1 MSQRQKE
8 KEKTTR
14 EKKKRRNSLPTLS
27 DAAPPPYPLHFGRSP
42 FPTPKGSPTGPKG
55 KPPRKI
61 DEPQQERE
69 REKEQNKTSFFFT
82 RFNWFST
89 TRNLSVNT
97 STPIFSLFW
106 TLDSSHYLIWFD
118 LEKKKPQRSTLFL
131 SHLPRCRTNEEE
143 MSSNFLEKTKKQKE
157 NSFVSNSNQ
166 TNVRPPIK
174 SLWLIGILFC
184 FQKSRPSRWWPLPL
198 DGPSLPTPLAPK

>member
-69 REKEQNKTSFFFT
+69 RKNRIKQVFFSPVLIGS
-82 RFNWFST
+82 RQQGIYPLIL
-89 TRNLSVNT
+89 RHQ
-97 STPIFSLFW
+97 FSL
-106 TLDSSHYLIWFD
+106 
-118 LEKKKPQRSTLFL
+118 
-131 SHLPRCRTNEEE
+131 
-143 MSSNFLEKTKKQKE
+143 
-157 NSFVSNSNQ
+157 SFE
-166 TNVRPPIK
+166 
-174 SLWLIGILFC
+174 L
-184 FQKSRPSRWWPLPL
+184 
-198 DGPSLPTPLAPK
+198 